1 MSARLSASTAPQR
14 IVADRRLAALARA
27 MGPAL
32 AEALAD
38 PLVVEVL
45 VNADGRVRVDRIGAG
60 IEATNA
66 WLTCGERETAVR
78 LLAAEARITVTEE
91 QPYLAATLPGSGARV
106 QAMVPPLVA
115 APTLAIRKRP
125 SAIFTLADYVR
136 DRIADPAQ
144 AEALRRAIREHHNI
158 VVSGGTGSGKT
169 TLLNALLAE
178 TEFARARIIILED
191 TAELQCAGAD
201 VVQLLT
207 KRAAPQVTMRD
218 LVQMTLRLRP
228 DRIVVGEVRDGA
240 ALEVLKAWNT
250 GHPGGLLT
258 IHANSAADALLR
270 LEDLCIEAG
279 LSSPQRLIRSAVDT
293 VVFMA
298 RTARGRRIEEVTHR
312 RELSGGSGGSG
323 GSANSSTSEETV
335 A

>member
-1 MSARLSASTAPQR
+1 MNALTAAAPQKL
-14 IVADRRLAALARA
+14 VAERRLAALARA
-27 MGPAL
+27 LGPAL

-38 PLVVEVL
+38 DAVVEVL
-45 VNADGRVRVDRIGAG
+45 VNADGRVRVDRVGKG
-60 IEATNA
+60 VETTNV
-66 WLTCGERETAVR
+66 WLTCAERETAVR
-78 LLAAEARITVTEE
+78 LLAAEARATVTEDT
-91 QPYLAATLPGSGARV
+91 PYLAATLPGSGARV
-106 QAMVPPLVA
+106 QAMMPPLVA

-125 SAIFTLADYVR
+125 NIIFSLGDYVR
-136 DRIADPAQ
+136 AGIATTAQ
-144 AEALRRAIREHHNI
+144 ADALRQAVSARRNI
-158 VVSGGTGSGKT
+158 VVAGGTGSGKT

-178 TEFARARIIILED
+178 SAFAKARVIVLED

-207 KRAAPQVTMRD
+207 KRSAPAINMRD

-258 IHANSAADALLR
+258 IHANCATDALMR

-279 LSSPQRLIRSAVDT
+279 LVQPQRLIASAVDT
-293 VVFMA
+293 IVFMV
-298 RTARGRRIEEVTHR
+298 RTASGRRVEEIADLR
-312 RELSGGSGGSG
+312 QGGRSR
-323 GSANSSTSEETV
+323 AR
-335 A
+335 APP

>member
-1 MSARLSASTAPQR
+1 MNALASAAPQR
-14 IVADRRLAALARA
+14 LVAERRLAALARA
-27 MGPAL
+27 LGPAL

-38 PLVVEVL
+38 ENVVEVL
-45 VNADGRVRVDRIGAG
+45 VNADGRVRIDRVGAG
-60 IEATNA
+60 IESTNV
-66 WLTCGERETAVR
+66 WLTAAERETAVR
-78 LLAAEARITVTEE
+78 LLAAEARVIVSED
-91 QPYLAATLPGSGARV
+91 QPYLSATLPGSGARV
-106 QAMVPPLVA
+106 QAMIAPIVA

-125 SAIFTLADYVR
+125 SVIFRLDDYVQR
-136 DRIADPAQ
+136 GVATHEQ
-144 AEALRRAIREHHNI
+144 AALMRQAIRDQRNI
-158 VVSGGTGSGKT
+158 VVAGGTGSGKT

-178 TEFARARIIILED
+178 PEFAAARVLILED

-207 KRAAPQVTMRD
+207 KRSAPQVAMRD

-258 IHANSAADALLR
+258 LHANSAADALMR

-279 LSSPQRLIRSAVDT
+279 LASPRRLIQSAVDA
-293 VVFMA
+293 VVYMA
-298 RTARGRRIEEVTHR
+298 RTASGRRIEEVALLQETIP
-312 RELSGGSGGSG
+312 
-323 GSANSSTSEETV
+323 APEEK
-335 A
+335 AS